1 VFSSDAGSVVVEGS
15 LSVGTYAMTRLF
27 PDLGRQ
33 NGAPDYEPDKL
44 FAEAALTAGVSF
56 TRRLSGSEFYGGVSA
71 VGAQTFGVDPF
82 DYRNQN
88 SLRHE
93 RLYGGA
99 VPAARKAKGCRSNV
113 TSMKTFALAMPA
125 AAFRQAR

>member
-56 TRRLSGSEFYGGVSA
+56 TRRLSGSEFCGVSA
-71 VGAQTFGVDPF
+71 VGALMM
-82 DYRNQN
+82 
-88 SLRHE
+88 SLEQFPPRQK
-93 RLYGGA
+93 GGTLRMA
-99 VPAARKAKGCRSNV
+99 GPR
-113 TSMKTFALAMPA
+113 
-125 AAFRQAR
+125 